1 VNESL
6 LAASIIMMGFA
17 VIGTRVAFSIP
28 LDLRG
33 NWTFRVTGAR
43 RVPECL
49 VGARR
54 SLVLISAAPVWIA
67 AAVCCFWLWPWRAA
81 AGHLAILALMAM
93 ILVELSLHGFHK
105 IPFTCSYLPG
115 KSQIHLVVLGV
126 LCLLWCIVLSV
137 VYEREALAD
146 PVLFVPAVIGFAAVW
161 ACLRWRT
168 AARARSEEAEVQFE
182 EVATPAIQVL
192 GLNRD
197 GAWPT
202 DRPTAT

>member
-1 VNESL
+1 MPGRREALAGFDLGSPSMDSRGGLLL
-6 LAASIIMMGFA
+6 LAMA
-17 VIGTRVAFSIP
+17 VAGGRGTPGDTRADGDDSCGVESP
-28 LDLRG
+28 
-33 NWTFRVTGAR
+33 
-43 RVPECL
+43 RVP
-49 VGARR
+49 
-54 SLVLISAAPVWIA
+54 
-67 AAVCCFWLWPWRAA
+67 
-81 AGHLAILALMAM
+81 
-93 ILVELSLHGFHK
+93 K